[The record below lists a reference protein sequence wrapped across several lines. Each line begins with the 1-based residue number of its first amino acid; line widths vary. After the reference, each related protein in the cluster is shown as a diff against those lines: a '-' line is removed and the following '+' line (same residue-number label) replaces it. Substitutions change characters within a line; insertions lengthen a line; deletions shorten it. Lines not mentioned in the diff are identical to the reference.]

1 MTKQTCCRAHLCL
14 LHSGLLMLHAHTRCC
29 RPAIQPRTH
38 TSANKRASW
47 KFSRTPCVRCLSLAG
62 GQGCACLP
70 NLSAVDTAGSSSCW
84 LAALSSNSASQACSE
99 RLVQAPPPADAAV
112 RTRPTCQGP
121 PALSCPRACVWSHAR
136 RGWRPGAAP
145 PLAAGHAHAPSTAW
159 DKKQKGNAKEQQQ
172 DNSNLFKSKTPRG
185 HRRVGPPF
193 PANPWY
199 KVSNFHHKILTLG
212 EKREEEKEQ

>member
-1 MTKQTCCRAHLCL
+1 M
-14 LHSGLLMLHAHTRCC
+14 
-29 RPAIQPRTH
+29 
-38 TSANKRASW
+38 
-47 KFSRTPCVRCLSLAG
+47 
-62 GQGCACLP
+62 CLP
-70 NLSAVDTAGSSSCW
+70 PKSFCRRHCW
-84 LAALSSNSASQACSE
+84 EQQLLLAALSSNSASQACSE
-99 RLVQAPPPADAAV
+99 SLVQAPPPADAAV

-159 DKKQKGNAKEQQQ
+159 DKKQKGNPKEQQQ

-199 KVSNFHHKILTLG
+199 KVSNFHHKILTLL
-212 EKREEEKEQ
+212 EKREEEEEQRGRREERCSSVLAPGERKNQERKRG